1 MANETSGLFEM
12 KPHHVGISVPD
23 LEASIAWYCD
33 VLGFT
38 VVRLGYIQ
46 EAHTKNAYL
55 KHGDFYVELFQPD
68 NPIPLPD
75 DRLYPT
81 KDVSTFGTKHIA
93 FEVKDLRKVTE
104 ILKKKGI
111 DIAMERPDG
120 TVHFIRDNSGILL
133 EFMPPLYP

>member
-1 MANETSGLFEM
+1 MGDENAAFSEM
-12 KPHHVGISVPD
+12 KPHHVGISIPD
-23 LEASIAWYCD
+23 LEASIDWYCN

-38 VVRLGYIQ
+38 VVKRGYIP

-55 KHGDFYVELFQPD
+55 RYGDFYVELFQPD

-75 DRLYPT
+75 DRRYPT

-93 FEVKDLRKVTE
+93 FKVKDLKQVTE
-104 ILKKKGI
+104 VLKKKGVEF
-111 DIAMERPDG
+111 AMARPDG

-133 EFMPPLYP
+133 EFMPPDYP